1 MDQFA
6 YARVSSTDQNLDRQL
21 DAFAAL
27 GIAPEN
33 IFTDKSSGHTFD
45 RTGYHRLLSALRRGD
60 LLYIESIDRLGRNYD
75 AIIDEWTKITKGI
88 GADIA
93 VLDMPL
99 LDTRN
104 KQFGLTGRL
113 ILEIVLQLLS
123 YVAQKERE
131 DIKKRQ
137 RDGIAAAK
145 SRGVIFGRPQIKAP
159 ENLGELIAAYLAGAT
174 SLNRAAQLAGMSR
187 STFYA
192 RVRAFERDSMR

>member
-1 MDQFA
+1 MNQFA

-75 AIIDEWTKITKGI
+75 ALTDEWTKITTGI

-93 VLDMPL
+93 ALDMPL
-99 LDTRN
+99 LDTRI
-104 KQFGLTGRL
+104 KQFRLTGRR
-113 ILEIVLQLLS
+113 ISAIVLHLPS
-123 YVAQKERE
+123 YVA
-131 DIKKRQ
+131 
-137 RDGIAAAK
+137 
-145 SRGVIFGRPQIKAP
+145 PH
-159 ENLGELIAAYLAGAT
+159 Y
-174 SLNRAAQLAGMSR
+174 
-187 STFYA
+187 
-192 RVRAFERDSMR
+192 